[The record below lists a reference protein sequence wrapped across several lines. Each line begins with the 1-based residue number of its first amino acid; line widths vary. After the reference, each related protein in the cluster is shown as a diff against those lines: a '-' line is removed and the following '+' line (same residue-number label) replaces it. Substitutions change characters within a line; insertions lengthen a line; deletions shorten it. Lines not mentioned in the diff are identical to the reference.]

1 MKNNIKPAIVL
12 GAICLVVALIMG
24 VINMITASEIER
36 QLQIKSNA
44 AKVEVLPSAG
54 ADSFSENILSQLKA
68 NNQDIP
74 KEITAIFKADT
85 GYVFQAKVSGNASG
99 MIIMCGIGNDG
110 KITGVKDIANG
121 ETPSFWA
128 TVSKLLG
135 GENSSYTGSS
145 TTNLD
150 PQLVSGATK
159 SSTGIYNAVKASVK
173 AFNLISEPI
182 VEEVLHPVPVHKNEA
197 LDLANA
203 MYDSSADLE
212 SILYGKDKDGED
224 VRNYHSENIVDV
236 YKNTEDGSF
245 VIYIATRTEN
255 KELEAEALV
264 LVDSTGKILKVKI
277 LEWIV
282 DEGIAQYNEEYT
294 ASFVGKNRYNIND
307 VDLVLGAISPSY
319 TLVSAVKIAL
329 FEVTRN
335 IGATEEE
342 IDNYAYRVVPYGETL
357 EKMTLPEDTP
367 ETVKSM
373 YKLKSGRGYVF
384 FVSTKTEYAREN
396 EAYVYTDINGK
407 ILDVEILS
415 WIVGHGVYP
424 TDSYAE
430 GLKGKTIEQLRANGI
445 DGKNDQI
452 DQVAG
457 ATRNSANL
465 ENAIADALSI
475 VPEHTNYTLIG
486 IVIMSGIVVISVAY
500 AVVIYIKRRV
510 IR

>member
-12 GAICLVVALIMG
+12 GAICLVVALLMG

-54 ADSFSENILSQLKA
+54 ANGFSENILNELKTS
-68 NNQDIP
+68 NQDIP
-74 KEITAIFKADT
+74 KEIKAIFKADT
-85 GYVFQAKVSGNASG
+85 GYVFQAEVSGNASG
-99 MIIMCGIGNDG
+99 MIIMCGISNNG

-203 MYDSSADLE
+203 MYDSSADLK
-212 SILYGKDKDGED
+212 SILYENDEKK
-224 VRNYHSENIVDV
+224 YYSENIVDV

-264 LVDSTGKILKVKI
+264 LVDSTGKVLKVKI

-282 DEGIAQYNEEYT
+282 DEGIAQYNEEYID
-294 ASFVGKNRYNIND
+294 SFVGKNRYNID
-307 VDLVLGAISPSY
+307 GVDLVYGAISPSY

-329 FEVTRN
+329 FEVTGH

-384 FVSTKTEYAREN
+384 FVSTKTQYAPCEN

-430 GLKGKTIEQLRANGI
+430 GLKGKTIEQLRANGT